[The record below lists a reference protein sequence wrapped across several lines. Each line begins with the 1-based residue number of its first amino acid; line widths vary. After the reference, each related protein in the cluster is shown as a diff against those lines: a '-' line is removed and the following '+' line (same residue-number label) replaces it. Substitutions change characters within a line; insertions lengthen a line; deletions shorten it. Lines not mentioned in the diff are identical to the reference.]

1 MHTLSPLYLAATNE
15 ENLFDAS
22 NVEKE
27 LADKI
32 RSLVQLNEPLYKR
45 KIRVRLDQVAY
56 YTQWDFLTS
65 ARYRRERAKV

>member
-1 MHTLSPLYLAATNE
+1 MHILSPLYLAATNE

-65 ARYRRERAKV
+65 AIYRRERAKV

>member
-56 YTQWDFLTS
+56 YTQWDFLTN
-65 ARYRRERAKV
+65 AIYRRERAKV